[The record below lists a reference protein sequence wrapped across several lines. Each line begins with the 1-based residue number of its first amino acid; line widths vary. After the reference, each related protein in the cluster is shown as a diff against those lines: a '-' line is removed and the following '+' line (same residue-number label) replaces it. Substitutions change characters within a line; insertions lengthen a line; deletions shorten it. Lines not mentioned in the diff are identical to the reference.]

1 LNKEPCVVLD
11 IDGTSV
17 PLNAFVQKIITN
29 IVLGVVT
36 SLDGIKENPQHIT
49 LTVIRKEKE
58 DENL

>member
-1 LNKEPCVVLD
+1 LNKEPYVVLD

-17 PLNAFVQKIITN
+17 SLNAFVQKIITN

>member
-1 LNKEPCVVLD
+1 MNKEPCVVLD

-49 LTVIRKEKE
+49 LTVIRKDKE
-58 DENL
+58 DEIL

>member
-1 LNKEPCVVLD
+1 MNKEPCVVLD

>member
-29 IVLGVVT
+29 IVLGAVT
-36 SLDGIKENPQHIT
+36 SLEGIKENPQHIT
-49 LTVIRKEKE
+49 LTVNREGPRG
-58 DENL
+58 

>member
-1 LNKEPCVVLD
+1 MNKEPYVVLD

-17 PLNAFVQKIITN
+17 SLNNFVQKIITN

>member
-1 LNKEPCVVLD
+1 MNKEPCVVLD

-49 LTVIRKEKE
+49 LTVIRRDKE
-58 DENL
+58 DEIL

>member
-1 LNKEPCVVLD
+1 MNKEPCVVLD

-36 SLDGIKENPQHIT
+36 SLEGIKENPQHIT
-49 LTVIRKEKE
+49 LTVIRKDKE
-58 DENL
+58 DEKF

>member
-36 SLDGIKENPQHIT
+36 SLDGIKENPQQIT
-49 LTVIRKEKE
+49 LTVIRKAKE
-58 DENL
+58 DEIL

>member
-29 IVLGVVT
+29 IVVGVVT
-36 SLDGIKENPQHIT
+36 SLEGIKENPQHIT
-49 LTVIRKEKE
+49 LTVIRKDKE
-58 DENL
+58 DEIL

>member
-1 LNKEPCVVLD
+1 MNKEPCVVLD
-11 IDGTSV
+11 IDGTSI

-36 SLDGIKENPQHIT
+36 SLEGIKENPQHIT

-58 DENL
+58 DEIL

>member
-1 LNKEPCVVLD
+1 MNKEPCVVLD

-17 PLNAFVQKIITN
+17 SLNAFVQKIITN

>member
-36 SLDGIKENPQHIT
+36 SLEGIKENPQHIT
-49 LTVIRKEKE
+49 LTVIRKDKE
-58 DENL
+58 DEIL

>member
-11 IDGTSV
+11 IDGTSI

-36 SLDGIKENPQHIT
+36 SLEGIKENPQHIT
-49 LTVIRKEKE
+49 LTVIRKDKE
-58 DENL
+58 DEKF

>member
-49 LTVIRKEKE
+49 LTVIRRDKE
-58 DENL
+58 DEIL

>member
-1 LNKEPCVVLD
+1 MNKEPCVVLD
-11 IDGTSV
+11 IDGTSI
-17 PLNAFVQKIITN
+17 PLNNFVQKIITN
-29 IVLGVVT
+29 IVVGVVT